1 MGGVRSRGQKD
12 RSATPALFSSLQ
24 LDGKIKLESEKLDG
38 LNICHVRVWVVI
50 EMWPLRKKCDQCG
63 KRIEG
68 QALTRAEMT
77 FCSKEHVA
85 AYFGAYIE

>member
-1 MGGVRSRGQKD
+1 MVREEAWDCLSDLSRTEISHMGLTLIS
-12 RSATPALFSSLQ
+12 TY
-24 LDGKIKLESEKLDG
+24 KLGG
-38 LNICHVRVWVVI
+38 LNICHVRVRSVI
-50 EMWPLRKKCDQCG
+50 GMWPLRKKCDQCG